1 MRRQTILPD
10 ESLRAGLAAAST
22 DFIYNTVVRE
32 SKIDL
37 KLLNSKTRKLDVVI
51 TRHLVYYFLS
61 VNEDRSFADIA
72 LVFKNSYCN
81 AMSSR
86 TTIENLISY
95 DHEFKLR
102 VIKLAAMIMVNYN
115 KKKIQLI
122 GKVKD
127 VTRKH
132 AVAKFLESK
141 TQLEHQGWE
150 VWNPVEHVPTN
161 VARGEEMRICL
172 RNLIDP
178 RTVAVAIQP
187 DWVSSEGSKVE
198 YMVANSLNLQ
208 VIKL

>member
-10 ESLRAGLAAAST
+10 ESLREGLAAASA
-22 DFIYNTVVRE
+22 DVIYNTIVE
-32 SKIDL
+32 DSNIAP
-37 KLLNSKTRKLDVVI
+37 KLLKSKTKKLEVVI
-51 TRHLVYYFLS
+51 VRHLIHYFMA
-61 VNEDRSFADIA
+61 VNDDRSFSDIGQ
-72 LVFKNSYCN
+72 LFNKNH
-81 AMSSR
+81 ATVMSSR
-86 TTIENLISY
+86 TVVENLIIY

-102 VIKLAAMIMVNYN
+102 VIKLAAKIMLNYN

-127 VTRKH
+127 VTRKN
-132 AVAKFLESK
+132 AIAKFLESK
-141 TQLEHQGWE
+141 AKLENQGWE
-150 VWNPVEHVPTN
+150 VWNPMEHVPTN

-172 RNLIDP
+172 QNLVDP

-208 VIKL
+208 VIML